1 MKICIQ
7 DSDDKRLHVELDGS
21 FDELTGAIAS
31 LLMDLVDEASKK
43 PNVRGLARMVILDRV
58 TRSMTRSLMNDPNP
72 PATPDQAAQNVD
84 TFLGTVRSAAEDELG
99 ISNDDNDDADDGS
112 SEA

>member
-1 MKICIQ
+1 MRICIQ
-7 DSDDKRLHVELDGS
+7 DSDDKHLHVELDGS

-43 PNVRGLARMVILDRV
+43 SNVRGLARMVILDRV
-58 TRSMTRSLMNDPNP
+58 TRAMARSLMNDPTP

-99 ISNDDNDDADDGS
+99 ISDDDNDDS
-112 SEA
+112 SED